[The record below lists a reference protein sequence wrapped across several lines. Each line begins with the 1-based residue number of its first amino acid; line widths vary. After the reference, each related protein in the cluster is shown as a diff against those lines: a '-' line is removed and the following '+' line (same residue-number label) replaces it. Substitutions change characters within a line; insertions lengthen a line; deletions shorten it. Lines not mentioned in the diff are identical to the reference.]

1 MKYFVPVVLS
11 LIPLVLIFQRLVR
24 AGRKRKGEYNT
35 LLSKKKGEYE
45 ERKKQLQE
53 IKERIS
59 FVEKEMKRVSDLYEV
74 VKQMSKTLN
83 WGEMLK
89 LFKQAV
95 KEYLNGEGFL
105 FFTPD
110 TENNF
115 TLAAEEDPFFNK
127 DWVKTHLTE
136 FGKEKKMQIV
146 RLNEETLLFLS
157 LWREEELIGTL
168 WVRLGK
174 VLESGSPEEREVL
187 NAAETLRNQLVLGL
201 EKAKLYTEVEK
212 RSRFDGLTGLYRRYY
227 FENRLREEI
236 IRAKRYGGGFSIVLI
251 DIDYF
256 KKLNDN
262 YGHQSGDQIL
272 RSLGKIIKESIYET
286 DLAARYGGEEFVLL
300 LPRAEPEGVKRK
312 MESLREKIARE
323 DFSLDWGKLKI
334 TVSLGLA
341 HYPQNGAGA
350 EEILRAA
357 DQALYLSK
365 EKGRDRLSEYAEVLV

>member
-59 FVEKEMKRVSDLYEV
+59 FVEKEIKRVSDLYEI

-157 LWREEELIGTL
+157 LWREEELIGIL

-272 RSLGKIIKESIYET
+272 RSLGRIIKESIYET